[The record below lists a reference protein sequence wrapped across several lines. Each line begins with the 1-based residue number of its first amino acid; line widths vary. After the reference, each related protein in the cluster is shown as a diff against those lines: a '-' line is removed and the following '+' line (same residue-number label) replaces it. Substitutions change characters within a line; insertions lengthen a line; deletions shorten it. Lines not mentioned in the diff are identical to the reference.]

1 MVVGHLGEMIGWR
14 AGWTVGLMVGWRGQ
28 WKVEDGW
35 IKRLVEGCV
44 DD

>member
-28 WKVEDGW
+28 WKDGG
-35 IKRLVEGCV
+35 RLDKEIGGGMCG
-44 DD
+44 

>member
-28 WKVEDGW
+28 WKDGGW
-35 IKRLVEGCV
+35 LDKEIGGGMCG
-44 DD
+44 